1 MRRGEEWR
9 GEKRGE
15 REVNGE
21 EGKEIRSMVD
31 NKPVLCV
38 LIVILI
44 LLQWCQFNS
53 MVQRGDLLIT
63 GDINIH

>member
-1 MRRGEEWR
+1 MERR

-38 LIVILI
+38 LIIILI
-44 LLQWCQFNS
+44 LFQWCQY
-53 MVQRGDLLIT
+53 
-63 GDINIH
+63 